1 MKGIKFRSIPITDS
15 GEDPDRPVVGK
26 EAIVLQGNVLGKMIC
41 RRRSNESL
49 DYHAVL
55 NVFTCNT
62 FVGLGSDLAQGHG
75 ANRVEAIK
83 DALIK
88 SREAATDYL
97 ATLDHLAQ
105 KINESEFA

>member
-41 RRRSNESL
+41 HRGYNESL

-62 FVGLGSDLAQGHG
+62 FADLVSNLAQGHG
-75 ANRVEAIK
+75 ANRAEAIK
-83 DALIK
+83 NALTK

-97 ATLDHLAQ
+97 AALDHLAQ
-105 KINESEFA
+105 QINGSEAA